1 MLYKGLVILVILCL
15 TTGCWDRREMDDL
28 ALVMASGIDLTEDG
42 QIEITLQIALPTGI
56 PSAVT
61 AGSSGK
67 RPIVVISGKG
77 NDIQEVLGG
86 LQQQMSRYIYFG
98 HREIFV
104 IGEHCAR
111 EGVNQILDLFTRFPE
126 TRYNSYVVTAYGA
139 TAKEILNEP
148 YQLELIPGLGISKI
162 EASRLSFSVK
172 LDEFLEAFSSPGTGP
187 VTAAI
192 RISSRGKG
200 KESFALDRAAVYSG
214 NQLTGFLPPDEM
226 EVFRWW
232 FKEPYGLGFTIQ
244 AEPEDREYKG
254 SISIQTLRSNVK
266 IKTVMKNEL
275 PEVTVFFDTTVR
287 LLNNNTRINLS
298 NTKDR
303 ILVEKLFS
311 EQLQTR
317 IKSMLARVQK
327 EMKSDVFGIGKE
339 VHNQHPYAWKK
350 IQDRWNDIFPDVPV
364 TIDVDVKIER
374 IGKTQGRSYLRK

>member
-1 MLYKGLVILVILCL
+1 
-15 TTGCWDRREMDDL
+15 
-28 ALVMASGIDLTEDG
+28 
-42 QIEITLQIALPTGI
+42 
-56 PSAVT
+56 
-61 AGSSGK
+61 
-67 RPIVVISGKG
+67 
-77 NDIQEVLGG
+77 
-86 LQQQMSRYIYFG
+86 
-98 HREIFV
+98 
-104 IGEHCAR
+104 
-111 EGVNQILDLFTRFPE
+111 
-126 TRYNSYVVTAYGA
+126 
-139 TAKEILNEP
+139 
-148 YQLELIPGLGISKI
+148 
-162 EASRLSFSVK
+162 
-172 LDEFLEAFSSPGTGP
+172 
-187 VTAAI
+187 
-192 RISSRGKG
+192 
-200 KESFALDRAAVYSG
+200 
-214 NQLTGFLPPDEM
+214 M

-350 IQDRWNDIFPDVPV
+350 IQDRWNDLFPDVPV